1 MKKPSSNKRDWT
13 FIVLQLFLL
22 VLVSSVFFIVIYSAM
37 QEGNEK
43 RRIIVPEALDAPYQ
57 PYRSVENIDSTGM
70 VTPMDSMM
78 RDVYVVQREIN
89 QGSHQLYL
97 FFDTFTRWPAP
108 LDLKHFDL
116 KKPEDAQWFNFGIY
130 FIMFFVVALPT
141 ISAFIAKNF
150 FKRKL
155 DNEEYKDKTWLK
167 IKTCLDFIT
176 NHRIMIVFIV
186 FMIAVLLSMVNLSIP
201 LDKEYEYRADP
212 FFVFVCFSS
221 FAVAAVSVKYVIQ
234 GLKRMKDDSE
244 TSLSGKSNFRTTLI
258 WAALGTWA
266 MGFLCYFIGMYSLGT
281 QKSVLASIV
290 RPALESGKMFVLSD
304 SVKEISFTL
313 RNNGAFMGFYTICKL
328 AFLLISSFAVVSLA
342 WSRIVTYSSS
352 VHRSSD
358 PGELFVFFGINENSK
373 ILAHDVA
380 QRQRANKMKKAEE
393 KRHLEDE
400 IKILDGKKKKA
411 EKNKKG
417 IESNKK
423 QAEAKK
429 KLTRKTKKLE
439 DYNKEIEISDKRIKK
454 LDEKIKEIEDSINEL
469 TAKIKIVD
477 KALEKPCTIVMVE
490 NRNNP
495 IEGMGNGMTISSLFG
510 MFNFRKDAYA
520 ETRDVDK
527 KAILIISDSAIGSRE
542 CNKQIEMLEQRIKNG
557 EELDKKDKYDLFNSL
572 GLKNLSKM
580 IKFTNVK
587 PGSQNKCHFFFLDDD
602 ARTNID
608 ASDNFR
614 KMLEVV
620 HPDDT
625 EKIIYCLARNNAF
638 SSLLERSDITSG
650 NDSRVK
656 VKILDLSVMAVQS
669 LFNDPDNHPINFVEC
684 DEATATVKT
693 PFESLILGF
702 GRSGR
707 DIVRYLYEFGAFLD
721 YGSRNDE
728 NSAVRSPFKCT
739 IMDKNIDLIAPRYMA
754 KIPAVLKACKKDNKE
769 RPLWFVEASLNSK
782 EFVSLI
788 EEKLSNLNMNYIVI
802 SIGDD
807 KTNMGAL
814 TFVVDQAMRIRDGK
828 LGKLKIFVRNYDPA
842 YEDAMCD
849 RANHYNQLLG
859 NNAVV
864 NIFGR
869 RSELLSYNI
878 VVDDHII
885 TLAKEFHQL
894 YKHLKGQNK
903 DKKSDD
909 ELWTLR
915 HHQNQDIGES
925 GNGERLNDGITNWE
939 RQNYVLRQ
947 ETQDI
952 HNGIH
957 FDTKLRLI
965 GLKRQTHFEEVINR
979 QIKMLLGQ
987 KDYSYQEELS
997 KEQKEEPKGFNRTSQ
1012 AMGLNMVVLSYFGL
1026 KDHTTRGEL
1035 TAEQKEKLAE
1045 IKEHIHGM
1053 VHEYAQDQQN
1063 ESRWWTSFMNWF
1075 KVLFMKLD
1083 SDNND
1088 ALEKKANEIL
1098 EYLESETK
1106 YKEMFPFID
1115 KELIDKMHELKNAII
1130 FKDNGSSFLF
1140 TNAQVNGL
1148 DMPTIY
1154 RNLAK
1159 NEHIRWVASMEMLG
1173 YKGPDNQELD
1183 NMYKCDE
1190 AAKVHPGM
1198 VERNDVNDLEAQ
1210 KTFDHMLI
1218 KCSFQLAYD
1227 ELREQNNAFDAARK
1241 EALKNALE
1249 MMIKQAQKEAIKQA
1263 DNEKN

>member
-1 MKKPSSNKRDWT
+1 MKD
-13 FIVLQLFLL
+13 
-22 VLVSSVFFIVIYSAM
+22 
-37 QEGNEK
+37 
-43 RRIIVPEALDAPYQ
+43 
-57 PYRSVENIDSTGM
+57 
-70 VTPMDSMM
+70 
-78 RDVYVVQREIN
+78 
-89 QGSHQLYL
+89 
-97 FFDTFTRWPAP
+97 
-108 LDLKHFDL
+108 
-116 KKPEDAQWFNFGIY
+116 
-130 FIMFFVVALPT
+130 
-141 ISAFIAKNF
+141 
-150 FKRKL
+150 
-155 DNEEYKDKTWLK
+155 EEYKDRAWLRVK
-167 IKTCLDFIT
+167 SCLDFVNDHKT
-176 NHRIMIVFIV
+176 VIVFIV
-186 FMIAVLLSMVNLSIP
+186 FMVAVLLSMVNLSIP
-201 LDKEYEYRADP
+201 LDKEFEYRADP

-234 GLKRMKDDSE
+234 GIKKMKDDSE

-328 AFLLISSFAVVSLA
+328 AFLLISSFAIVSLA

-352 VHRSSD
+352 VHRSSN

-380 QRQRANKMKKAEE
+380 QKQRAEKMTKEEERKKLEE
-393 KRHLEDE
+393 KL
-400 IKILDGKKKKA
+400 KILVKNKKKA
-411 EKNKKG
+411 ET
-417 IESNKK
+417 
-423 QAEAKK
+423 KK
-429 KLTRKTKKLE
+429 KRIENQKTAKVLARKIKKT
-439 DYNKEIEISDKRIKK
+439 DQFDKIIK
-454 LDEKIKEIEDSINEL
+454 LDEKIKALDQVINALDQDIGRLPEEIEKVN
-469 TAKIKIVD
+469 
-477 KALEKPCTIVMVE
+477 KAIEKPFTIVMVE
-490 NRNNP
+490 NRNTP
-495 IEGMGNGMTISSLFG
+495 IEGIGNGMSISSLIG

-542 CNKQIEMLEQRIKNG
+542 CSKQIETLEKRIKNG
-557 EELDKKDKYDLFNSL
+557 EELDKNEKYDLFNSL

-587 PGSQNKCHFFFLDDD
+587 PSQHNKCHFFFLDED

-614 KMLEVV
+614 KMLEFV

-638 SSLLERSDITSG
+638 SSLLERSDPTTG
-650 NDSRVK
+650 DDSKIK

-728 NSAVRSPFKCT
+728 SSAVRSPFKCT
-739 IMDKNIDLIAPRYMA
+739 IMDKNIDVIAPRYMA
-754 KIPAVLKACKKDNKE
+754 KIPAVRKACQKGNGKQ
-769 RPLWFVEASLNSK
+769 PFIFVKASLNSK
-782 EFVSLI
+782 GFVSLI

-814 TFVVDQAMRIRDGK
+814 TFVVDQAMRIREGK

-849 RANHYNQLLG
+849 RAKHYNQLLG

-869 RSELLSYNI
+869 RSELLSNEM
-878 VVDDHII
+878 VVEDHII
-885 TLAKEFHQL
+885 TLAKKFHKH
-894 YKHLKGQNK
+894 YKYYKDQNK
-903 DKKSDD
+903 DKSDD

-915 HHQNQDIGES
+915 HHQNQDIEES
-925 GNGERLNDGITNWE
+925 ENGENQNESITKWG

-952 HNGIH
+952 HNVIH
-957 FDTKLRLI
+957 FDTKLGLI
-965 GLKRQTHFEEVINR
+965 GLKRHTHFEEVINE

-987 KDYSYQEELS
+987 KGFSYQEVT
-997 KEQKEEPKGFNRTSQ
+997 KEEPSEFPF
-1012 AMGLNMVVLSYFGL
+1012 MGGLRAYFGK
-1026 KDHTTRGEL
+1026 KDNSPR
-1035 TAEQKEKLAE
+1035 EKLDE
-1045 IKEHIHGM
+1045 IQGYIHSK
-1053 VHEYAQDQQN
+1053 VQEYVQDQQEKLN
-1063 ESRWWTSFMNWF
+1063 PRWWTSFMGWL
-1075 KVLFMKLD
+1075 KVLFLNPD
-1083 SDNND
+1083 SDIKD
-1088 ALEKKANEIL
+1088 ALEKKTTEIL
-1098 EYLESETK
+1098 DYLEKGVGDAENK
-1106 YKEMFPFID
+1106 NGVNKIKEIFPFTD
-1115 KELIDKMHELKNAII
+1115 EKLMSVVHDLQDAII
-1130 FKDNGSSFLF
+1130 FRDHGNEIIFQRD
-1140 TNAQVNGL
+1140 QVNGR
-1148 DMPTIY
+1148 DMHTIY
-1154 RNLAK
+1154 TNLAK

-1173 YKGPDNQELD
+1173 YSGPDDQKLGTMD
-1183 NMYKCDE
+1183 KCDE

-1198 VERNDVNDLEAQ
+1198 AERNATNDQKAQ
-1210 KTFDHMLI
+1210 KTFDQMLI
-1218 KCSFQLAYD
+1218 KCSFKLAYA
-1227 ELREQNNAFDAARK
+1227 EIGEQNNAFVAARK
-1241 EALKNALE
+1241 EAFKNALE
-1249 MMIKQAQKEAIKQA
+1249 KMMEQALKKAVKQAENGKT
-1263 DNEKN
+1263 